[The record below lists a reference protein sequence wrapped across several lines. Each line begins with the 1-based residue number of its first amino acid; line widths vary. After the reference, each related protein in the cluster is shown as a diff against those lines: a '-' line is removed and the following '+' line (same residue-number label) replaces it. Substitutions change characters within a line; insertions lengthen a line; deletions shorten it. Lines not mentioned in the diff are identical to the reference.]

1 MSITGY
7 LIRDDRVVW
16 RDIAGQVVIAERDN
30 SKIRTLNKVASLIW
44 TLADGT
50 KQLDDIVAVICDK
63 FEVDKEQAQADCD
76 EFCNE
81 LMSSDLISVNTAVPN
96 GREV

>member
-7 LIRDDRVVW
+7 LTRDDRVVW

-44 TLADGT
+44 TMADGT
-50 KQLDDIVAVICDK
+50 QQLDA
-63 FEVDKEQAQADCD
+63 A
-76 EFCNE
+76 
-81 LMSSDLISVNTAVPN
+81 SSIAGARIENVTTT
-96 GREV
+96 